1 MLRGIGERPVLA
13 VLVGAVAIAFS
24 GVLFR
29 LAHVSPST
37 GAFYRCVFALP
48 PLWLLAR
55 METRRFGRPAR
66 HAVLLAWL
74 AGAFFAADLILWHN
88 AIEQV
93 GAGLATVLGNT
104 QVILVGLLAWALLG
118 ERPHRSSLAAIPIVG
133 FGVVLISGA
142 LERGAYGSNP
152 GLGAVYGVLT
162 GIAYSGFLLA
172 LREGGR
178 DLRRPA
184 GPLFTATFAS
194 ALGCAAIGAVV
205 GDLDVTPSRAALGW
219 LLLLGRIAPG
229 TELRQAIDDVIRSRE
244 GALIVIGDPGE
255 LSFLFS
261 GGMRLDQPFTPQF
274 LYELAKMDGAIIVT
288 PTLTKIAYANV
299 QLMPDPTIPSN
310 ETGTRHRTA
319 ERVAKQTG
327 ALVISIS
334 QQRETV
340 TVFIGQSRS
349 QLDPIADGLAKTTEA
364 LATLETYR
372 PRLDQVLT
380 RLTAPEV

>member
-55 METRRFGRPAR
+55 LETRRYGRPGR
-66 HAVLLAWL
+66 RLVLLAWL
-74 AGAFFAADLILWHN
+74 AGALFAADLILWHN
-88 AIEQV
+88 AIDRV

-104 QVILVGLLAWALLG
+104 QVVLVGLLAWALLG
-118 ERPHRSSLAAIPIVG
+118 ERPHRSSLAAIPIVA

-142 LERGAYGSNP
+142 LEQGAYGSNP

-184 GPLFTATFAS
+184 GPLFIATLGS

-205 GDLDVTPSRAALGW
+205 GDLDLTPSWAATGWLAVLALSSQVLGW
-219 LLLLGRIAPG
+219 LLIATSLPRLPAVVTSILLTLQPVCSVVFA
-229 TELRQAIDDVIRSRE
+229 
-244 GALIVIGDPGE
+244 ALILDESPS
-255 LSFLFS
+255 LLQL
-261 GGMRLDQPFTPQF
+261 GGAACILAGLVTATVGRREAPVAEP
-274 LYELAKMDGAIIVT
+274 ELAG
-288 PTLTKIAYANV
+288 
-299 QLMPDPTIPSN
+299 
-310 ETGTRHRTA
+310 
-319 ERVAKQTG
+319 
-327 ALVISIS
+327 
-334 QQRETV
+334 
-340 TVFIGQSRS
+340 
-349 QLDPIADGLAKTTEA
+349 
-364 LATLETYR
+364 
-372 PRLDQVLT
+372 
-380 RLTAPEV
+380 